1 MQQATNSVRH
11 RSAMQEH
18 SIWSQVKFGI
28 YWVQGYCAL
37 TFINLLPCLTSVFK
51 FYLNYWVGVKERSGA
66 QHSHKRPFPS
76 CCYLCF
82 KTGVGTQVS
91 FHVEMRLHCTFIV
104 WQIKFISIWNV
115 VHQEEKAT
123 QKWLLENFLFF
134 LLQTATRATR
144 RLGSPNV
151 QLTVVKATCVTRF
164 QSQWQNLKI
173 DQQVKPLNWLQALE
187 PFCLFLRWICLPNPI
202 STNVF
207 YFSLDV
213 SVYLYK
219 KSQFK
224 FC

>member
-91 FHVEMRLHCTFIV
+91 FHVEMRLIARSLSGKSNSFQYEMSCTRNKKQLRNGFLKIFCSSCYRL
-104 WQIKFISIWNV
+104 QLGQLDAL
-115 VHQEEKAT
+115 VHRMFS
-123 QKWLLENFLFF
+123 WLLWR
-134 LLQTATRATR
+134 Q
-144 RLGSPNV
+144 PV
-151 QLTVVKATCVTRF
+151 
-164 QSQWQNLKI
+164 
-173 DQQVKPLNWLQALE
+173 
-187 PFCLFLRWICLPNPI
+187 
-202 STNVF
+202 
-207 YFSLDV
+207 
-213 SVYLYK
+213 
-219 KSQFK
+219 
-224 FC
+224 